1 MKNTKTGSEKM
12 TELTKIDIYAN
23 PLEDL
28 FNVGDEISTTTSE
41 FPYNSLTHCFDSQ
54 ATYMGTVLAKYE
66 ESDYSEYDPDK
77 CNNGGCYGYDYY
89 TIVEVLE
96 REY

>member
-12 TELTKIDIYAN
+12 TKLTKINIYAN
-23 PLEDL
+23 PSEDL

-41 FPYNSLTHCFDSQ
+41 FLYNSLTHRFDSQ

-66 ESDYSEYDPDK
+66 YGDYSEYDPDK

>member
-1 MKNTKTGSEKM
+1 
-12 TELTKIDIYAN
+12 
-23 PLEDL
+23 
-28 FNVGDEISTTTSE
+28 
-41 FPYNSLTHCFDSQ
+41 
-54 ATYMGTVLAKYE
+54 MGTVLAKYE
-66 ESDYSEYDPDK
+66 YGDYSEYDPDK